1 MSRKG
6 LFISLEGIDGCGKSS
21 LKTELE
27 EFLQPYS
34 PVSIRE
40 PGSTVISEQI
50 RQLLLDCRND
60 NIGDRTEAMLY
71 ASARCQLVDEIIQPS
86 LSSGRLILA
95 DRYIDSTIAY
105 QGYGRGI
112 ELEFLYNLNQLCTG
126 GIEPDLTLLLDL
138 DPLVALDRRADGR
151 PDRLEQEGLE
161 FQTRVREG
169 YLQIA
174 QTNPARVKV
183 IDASQPQV
191 LVKTMAIEYINELMQ
206 RHNWSE

>member
-1 MSRKG
+1 MSRRG

-21 LKTELE
+21 LKMELQ
-27 EFLQPYS
+27 EFLQPYL

-60 NIGDRTEAMLY
+60 TIGDRTEAMLY
-71 ASARCQLVDEIIQPS
+71 ASARCQLVDEIIRPA
-86 LSSGRLILA
+86 LEAGRLIVA

-112 ELEFLYNLNQLCTG
+112 QLDFLYNLNQLCTG

-138 DPLVALDRRADGR
+138 DPRTALVRRADGR
-151 PDRLEQEGLE
+151 PDRLEQEGLQ

-174 QTNPARVKV
+174 RTNPARVKV
-183 IDASQPQV
+183 IDASQPQS
-191 LVKTMAIEYINELMQ
+191 LVKGRAIEYIKELMQ
-206 RHNWSE
+206 ERSWPE

>member
-1 MSRKG
+1 MNKKG

-21 LKTELE
+21 LKMELE

-50 RQLLLDCRND
+50 RQLLLDCHND
-60 NIGDRTEAMLY
+60 SIGHKTEAMLY
-71 ASARCQLVDEIIQPS
+71 ASARCQLVDEIIIPA
-86 LSSGRLILA
+86 LEAGRLVVA

-105 QGYGRGI
+105 QGCGRGI

-138 DPLVALDRRADGR
+138 DPLVALDRRADER

-161 FQTRVREG
+161 FQARVREG

-174 QTNPARVKV
+174 RKNPARVKV
-183 IDASQPQV
+183 INASQPQF
-191 LVKTMAIEYINELMQ
+191 LVKATAIDYIKELMQ
-206 RHNWSE
+206 KHSWSE